1 MMMSKKNQKQVFAI
15 TASTCFLAL
24 SGLVTIRDND
34 DDLYDDEAVAFA
46 DYLIQIILA
55 QPDTVLAMEASEL
68 DEIGQ
73 TLIHNCEAWLS

>member
-1 MMMSKKNQKQVFAI
+1 MHPLPTPIGWEGAGGS
-15 TASTCFLAL
+15 
-24 SGLVTIRDND
+24 
-34 DDLYDDEAVAFA
+34 A

>member
-1 MMMSKKNQKQVFAI
+1 VQVMMMSKNKP
-15 TASTCFLAL
+15 
-24 SGLVTIRDND
+24 
-34 DDLYDDEAVAFA
+34 LYDDEAVAFA